1 MTDQTVL
8 ITGASGGIGAAVAET
23 FGSAG
28 WRVVLCSRS
37 RSELENVA
45 GTVSDAGGTPII
57 KPFDVT
63 DADELYV
70 SIVDAIDTSID
81 IVIPAAATT
90 TGPPGQQPLNKEM
103 HERFKTVMNTN
114 VYGVFAVVRESLQF
128 MSGDGRVL
136 IPSGSVAREPVAG
149 MGAYGVSKAAVE
161 GIARSF
167 AADVE
172 QTVGIVDPGL
182 VATELTDQ
190 QGRNPREIAE
200 LFRWAG
206 TECAASDL
214 DGEVIDLQQWKQAT
228 R

>member
-1 MTDQTVL
+1 MTDPTVL

-37 RSELENVA
+37 HSKLENVA
-45 GTVSDAGGTPII
+45 ATVSDAGGTSII
-57 KPFDVT
+57 KPLDVT

-70 SIVDAIDTSID
+70 SIVEAIDTSVD

-103 HERFKTVMNTN
+103 HEQFKNVMDIN

-128 MSGDGRVL
+128 MPRDGRVL
-136 IPSGSVAREPVAG
+136 IPSGSVARESVEG

-190 QGRNPREIAE
+190 RGRDPQEVAE

-206 TECAASDL
+206 MECAASDL
-214 DGEVIDLQQWKQAT
+214 DGEIIGLQQWKQAT
-228 R
+228 Q

>member
-1 MTDQTVL
+1 MTDPTVL

-37 RSELENVA
+37 HSELENVA
-45 GTVSDAGGTPII
+45 ATVSDAGGTPII
-57 KPFDVT
+57 KPLDIT

-70 SIVDAIDTSID
+70 SILDTIDTSMNIL
-81 IVIPAAATT
+81 IPAAATT
-90 TGPPGQQPLNKEM
+90 TKPPGQQPLNEET
-103 HERFKTVMNTN
+103 HEGFKRVMDTN
-114 VYGVFAVVRESLQF
+114 VYGVFAAIRESLQF
-128 MSGDGRVL
+128 MPEDGRVL
-136 IPSGSVAREPVAG
+136 IPSGSVARESAEG

-161 GIARSF
+161 GLARSF
-167 AADVE
+167 AADTE

-190 QGRNPREIAE
+190 QGRNPQDIAE

-206 TECAASDL
+206 MECAASDL
-214 DGEVIDLQQWKQAT
+214 DGKVVGLQQWRQAT